1 MKRVHQLGFVLWLV
15 MISGGLLLTWMT
27 QDDVAESY
35 DGKNGPTVKQVID
48 CQPPE
53 CLRVVIPEQ
62 FLGGTDGEC
71 VAAGMWLLKHFED
84 PEIKQL
90 LITNRGWVPSAFIR
104 ARRGI
109 KSTAKKPRLAAA
121 AC

>member
-15 MISGGLLLTWMT
+15 VLTGGLLLIWAMI
-27 QDDVAESY
+27 DDVASSY
-35 DGKNGPTVKQVID
+35 DGRNGPTINQVID
-48 CQPPE
+48 CRPPA
-53 CLRVVIPEQ
+53 CMPVVIPEQ

-90 LITNRGWVPSAFIR
+90 LITNRGRVPTAIR
-104 ARRGI
+104 LVDEQWAR
-109 KSTAKKPRLAAA
+109 
-121 AC
+121 